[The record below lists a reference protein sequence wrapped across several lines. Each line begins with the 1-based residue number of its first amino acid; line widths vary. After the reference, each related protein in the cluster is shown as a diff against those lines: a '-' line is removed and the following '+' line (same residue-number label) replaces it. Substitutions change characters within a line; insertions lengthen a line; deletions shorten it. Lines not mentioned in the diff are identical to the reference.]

1 LVETYYGL
9 LLVILTSMILGVE
22 ARGAFVLAS
31 VFGFYGL
38 QIFLLIYFFSTIPS
52 IIILYGLSFLEERII
67 NRYGFTRGLYLRI
80 LENVRGK
87 TSRVTKY
94 KVVYVG
100 LTLFV
105 LIPLPLTGV
114 WTGSLIAYLIGLDK
128 ERSLVSIAIGNLFAC
143 LILYILVYLPQT
155 IFQ

>member
-1 LVETYYGL
+1 MVETYYEL
-9 LLVILTSMILGVE
+9 LLVILTSMVPGVE

-31 VFGFYGL
+31 VLGFYGL
-38 QIFLLIYFFSTIPS
+38 EIFLLIYFFSTIPS
-52 IIILYGLSFLEERII
+52 FIVLYGLSFLEKRII
-67 NRYGFTRGLYLRI
+67 CRYSFTRGLYLRI

-87 TSRVTKY
+87 TSKVTKY

-114 WTGSLIAYLIGLDK
+114 WTGSLIAYIIGLDR
-128 ERSLVSIAIGNLFAC
+128 ERSLVSISIGNLFAC
-143 LILYILVYLPQT
+143 LILYILVYLPQM

>member
-1 LVETYYGL
+1 LVETYYEL
-9 LLVILTSMILGVE
+9 LLIILTSMIPGVE

-31 VFGFYGL
+31 VMGFHGL
-38 QIFLLIYFFSTIPS
+38 QIFLIIYFFSTIPS
-52 IIILYGLSFLEERII
+52 IIVLYGLGFLEERII
-67 NRYGFTRGLYLRI
+67 YRYGFTRGLYLRI
-80 LENVRGK
+80 LEKVRGR
-87 TSRVTKY
+87 TSKVTKY

-114 WTGSLIAYLIGLDK
+114 WTSSLIAYLIDLDRK
-128 ERSLVSIAIGNLFAC
+128 RSIVSIAIGNLFAC
-143 LILYILVYLPQT
+143 LILYILVYLPQM